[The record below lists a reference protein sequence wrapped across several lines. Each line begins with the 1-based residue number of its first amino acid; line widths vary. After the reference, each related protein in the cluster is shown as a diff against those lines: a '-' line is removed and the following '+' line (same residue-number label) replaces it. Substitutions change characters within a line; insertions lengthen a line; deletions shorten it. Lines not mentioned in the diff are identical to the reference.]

1 MSMRRPNSSRFALSV
16 RAVQFGLV
24 LVGAFALTASGQQHS
39 NKANWELA
47 DKFSA
52 ANLRARVYTSA
63 VTPHW
68 LGQSDSLCYD
78 WKDRGGS
85 TFFLVVPT
93 SKTKKPLFDRA
104 KLASQLSEQSHH
116 AHDPQNLP
124 FTTLTFS
131 KDRKTFTFTAD
142 TARWEWDVATETLKK
157 LGPAA
162 NGGGAAQGAGGRGGR
177 GGGVGGGQNAAPP
190 DTVNTCG
197 GGGGGRAGGG
207 GGGGG
212 GFGGGRG
219 GDFHNY
225 SPDSSMFAFAR
236 DHNLYLVK
244 VASKDTVQ
252 LTHDGLK
259 NYSFGA
265 RDTLQERQQQ
275 ELTRQQ
281 TQQGDSTQE
290 NGDGGGRG
298 GVSRDPR
305 VRANVVWSQDSKAFA
320 VIRRD
325 QRKVKPLY
333 LVNNLANPR
342 PELMEYTYAMPGET
356 EVGQEEL
363 WSWHVGETKLTAVGV
378 KKWKDQQLFDL
389 HWDGTGDHL
398 RLVRRDRTQ
407 RHFELLDI
415 ALPAQTMT
423 QLLHE
428 DIDNNSSERQNVR
441 YVKAGGDFVWWSER
455 SGWGHY
461 YLYDN
466 TGHLKRALTSG
477 AWRAERIVDVDS
489 VKGILYFAG
498 VGREAGENPYYSHLY
513 RVNLDGTGMS
523 LLDAGDATHDSR
535 LSANK
540 KWIVDNSSRVDLIP
554 HAVLR
559 DATGKL
565 VMDLE
570 TMDVSGLKELGWKPP
585 EKFQTKAADGV
596 TDIYGNMWKPF
607 DFDSTKSYPIIANVY
622 PGPQT
627 ETVNFTFSPTAVP
640 QQLAQLGFI
649 VIQIG
654 NRGGSPQRSQE
665 YQGFSYYNLRD
676 YALADKKTGIEQL
689 AARHKWIDLDR
700 VGIYGHSGGGFLT
713 AAAMLLP
720 PYNEFFKVGV
730 SESGN
735 HDNNIYNQN
744 WSEQYHGLKIVA
756 KAGGRTG
763 VQQAGAVVPSTDG
776 NGNENGGAVGN
787 APRGRGAGAAP
798 TLLDGS
804 IADGDTTDAFQIH
817 VPTTVDLAPNLK
829 GNLLLETGDMDNNV
843 HPANTIRL
851 VNALIKANKRFDF
864 MLLPGKPH
872 GYGDDT
878 PYTNHLMFEY
888 FSEHLL
894 GDYYRT
900 NAAIDKK

>member
-1 MSMRRPNSSRFALSV
+1 
-16 RAVQFGLV
+16 
-24 LVGAFALTASGQQHS
+24 
-39 NKANWELA
+39 
-47 DKFSA
+47 
-52 ANLRARVYTSA
+52 
-63 VTPHW
+63 
-68 LGQSDSLCYD
+68 
-78 WKDRGGS
+78 
-85 TFFLVVPT
+85 
-93 SKTKKPLFDRA
+93 
-104 KLASQLSEQSHH
+104 
-116 AHDPQNLP
+116 
-124 FTTLTFS
+124 
-131 KDRKTFTFTAD
+131 
-142 TARWEWDVATETLKK
+142 
-157 LGPAA
+157 
-162 NGGGAAQGAGGRGGR
+162 
-177 GGGVGGGQNAAPP
+177 
-190 DTVNTCG
+190 
-197 GGGGGRAGGG
+197 
-207 GGGGG
+207 
-212 GFGGGRG
+212 
-219 GDFHNY
+219 
-225 SPDSSMFAFAR
+225 
-236 DHNLYLVK
+236 
-244 VASKDTVQ
+244 
-252 LTHDGLK
+252 
-259 NYSFGA
+259 
-265 RDTLQERQQQ
+265 
-275 ELTRQQ
+275 
-281 TQQGDSTQE
+281 
-290 NGDGGGRG
+290 
-298 GVSRDPR
+298 
-305 VRANVVWSQDSKAFA
+305 
-320 VIRRD
+320 
-325 QRKVKPLY
+325 
-333 LVNNLANPR
+333 
-342 PELMEYTYAMPGET
+342 
-356 EVGQEEL
+356 
-363 WSWHVGETKLTAVGV
+363 
-378 KKWKDQQLFDL
+378 
-389 HWDGTGDHL
+389 
-398 RLVRRDRTQ
+398 
-407 RHFELLDI
+407 
-415 ALPAQTMT
+415 
-423 QLLHE
+423 
-428 DIDNNSSERQNVR
+428 
-441 YVKAGGDFVWWSER
+441 
-455 SGWGHY
+455 
-461 YLYDN
+461 
-466 TGHLKRALTSG
+466 
-477 AWRAERIVDVDS
+477 
-489 VKGILYFAG
+489 
-498 VGREAGENPYYSHLY
+498 
-513 RVNLDGTGMS
+513 
-523 LLDAGDATHDSR
+523 
-535 LSANK
+535 
-540 KWIVDNSSRVDLIP
+540 
-554 HAVLR
+554 
-559 DATGKL
+559 
-565 VMDLE
+565 MDLE

>member
-1 MSMRRPNSSRFALSV
+1 M
-16 RAVQFGLV
+16 
-24 LVGAFALTASGQQHS
+24 
-39 NKANWELA
+39 
-47 DKFSA
+47 
-52 ANLRARVYTSA
+52 
-63 VTPHW
+63 
-68 LGQSDSLCYD
+68 
-78 WKDRGGS
+78 
-85 TFFLVVPT
+85 
-93 SKTKKPLFDRA
+93 
-104 KLASQLSEQSHH
+104 
-116 AHDPQNLP
+116 
-124 FTTLTFS
+124 
-131 KDRKTFTFTAD
+131 
-142 TARWEWDVATETLKK
+142 
-157 LGPAA
+157 
-162 NGGGAAQGAGGRGGR
+162 
-177 GGGVGGGQNAAPP
+177 
-190 DTVNTCG
+190 NTCG

-219 GDFHNY
+219 GDFRNY

-236 DHNLYLVK
+236 DHNLYLVH
-244 VASKDTVQ
+244 VAAKDTVQ
-252 LTHDGLK
+252 LTHDGVK

-290 NGDGGGRG
+290 NGGGDVGGGRG
-298 GVSRDPR
+298 GVNRDPR

-363 WSWHVGETKLTAVGV
+363 WSWHVGDTKLTGVGI

-389 HWDGTGDHL
+389 HWDGTADHL

-415 ALPAQTMT
+415 ALPAQTTT

-441 YVKAGGDFVWWSER
+441 YVKAGGDFIWWSER

-489 VKGILYFAG
+489 VKGILYFAA
-498 VGREAGENPYYSHLY
+498 VGREAAENPYYSHLY

-535 LSANK
+535 LSSNK

-570 TMDVSGLKELGWKPP
+570 TMDLSGLKELGWKPP

-763 VQQAGAVVPSTDG
+763 VLQAGAAAQSTDG

-787 APRGRGAGAAP
+787 APRGRGASAAP

-817 VPTTVDLAPNLK
+817 MPTTVDLAAEPQGQPAARDRRHGQQRSPGEHNPPRERAHQGEQAVRLHAAA
-829 GNLLLETGDMDNNV
+829 GQAARVRRRHAV
-843 HPANTIRL
+843 HEPPDVRVLRRAPAR
-851 VNALIKANKRFDF
+851 R
-864 MLLPGKPH
+864 LLPDER
-872 GYGDDT
+872 DDRQEIAR
-878 PYTNHLMFEY
+878 PFARGLRRGAAAPARAAVEI
-888 FSEHLL
+888 
-894 GDYYRT
+894 RT
-900 NAAIDKK
+900 NSWIFSAVSRPTTWRPWSTGIAWQWPSCRRCIACSRDSSGVVAQKFFCITSPTVSSA